1 MDGRVAQR
9 NTQLFRASTY
19 KSVASSSHPS
29 CHTAAHTPPVPWRCS
44 SSQRY
49 ACGPLQHYTSHVS
62 FRLQQGSQRVERQM
76 GQSRT
81 STRAHHASSR
91 TAHRD
96 ARSTPHPSPPST
108 SPVRPE
114 SHLLLSSSHPVLHLH
129 PFILDLSVLS
139 SVVRYIQF
147 VLLYVVSATVCC
159 CLSLAFC
166 CLSLVYRWFTA
177 GLPLSAAA
185 YQQRPSPT
193 AVWRRADL
201 RGG

>member
-1 MDGRVAQR
+1 MGEEGRKKKKDREMQMGLMGCCLSLKQGPAFTCGCDGWKSRPAKHTTIQGIHLQVSRVILAPI
-9 NTQLFRASTY
+9 LPH
-19 KSVASSSHPS
+19 VHPHSSLPL
-29 CHTAAHTPPVPWRCS
+29 RCS
-44 SSQRY
+44 SPQGY
-49 ACGPLQHYTSHVS
+49 ACGPLQY
-62 FRLQQGSQRVERQM
+62 
-76 GQSRT
+76 

-114 SHLLLSSSHPVLHLH
+114 SRLLLSSSHPVLHLH

-139 SVVRYIQF
+139 SVVRYIQL

-166 CLSLVYRWFTA
+166 CLSLFTA

-185 YQQRPSPT
+185 Y
-193 AVWRRADL
+193 
-201 RGG
+201 

>member
-1 MDGRVAQR
+1 MEESPSETHNYSG
-9 NTQLFRASTY
+9 
-19 KSVASSSHPS
+19 HP
-29 CHTAAHTPPVPWRCS
+29 P
-44 SSQRY
+44 
-49 ACGPLQHYTSHVS
+49 TS
-62 FRLQQGSQRVERQM
+62 
-76 GQSRT
+76 QSRHPRT
-81 STRAHHASSR
+81 HPATRPPTLLPSLGDAALLSGMHAILCSTIHPMSAFASNNALNASRDRCDSHALRLGPHHASSR

-108 SPVRPE
+108 SPVRLE
-114 SHLLLSSSHPVLHLH
+114 SRLLLSSSHPVLHLH

-166 CLSLVYRWFTA
+166 CLSLFTA

-185 YQQRPSPT
+185 Y
-193 AVWRRADL
+193 
-201 RGG
+201 